1 MIYKRVGEKM
11 RMKIDEYIID
21 SYYGEY
27 KSGVFGK
34 KKTVSLLVY
43 PSHIEGR
50 GVSFY
55 EDKIYEKEMDV
66 DIDKLRN
73 LKLEKIEGFNCLIIE
88 YLDDEHIIGD
98 SINTIAFPNLY
109 NADEVIKKVLEL
121 KENLIKEKQIKDDTQ
136 KRLEEEKVL
145 AEKRQSEER
154 ALYFKKSYAFH
165 ILENNN
171 PFYELHRN
179 NLQFACIYID
189 KNKSLNFLKIDGD
202 AMEERNAVISFD
214 KLHYYEKAG
223 NVHYA
228 TDINGDY
235 KNFGGCIDGATFSKK
250 ATFLGGLLLGPMGM
264 AAGALFSQ
272 KPSAITMPSTSF
284 NLSSEIHKID
294 DRSVILNYYSD
305 LKKQFMDIELPM
317 DIYNF
322 LQTYLPEKKY
332 GIVLEIEKQKAI
344 KQHTDQLELETKE
357 AGLTIEEKKN
367 NIESEE
373 EIFQNKIRKLKMM
386 YDNGLLSD
394 EEFAEEKRK
403 ILSQL

>member
-1 MIYKRVGEKM
+1 
-11 RMKIDEYIID
+11 
-21 SYYGEY
+21 
-27 KSGVFGK
+27 
-34 KKTVSLLVY
+34 
-43 PSHIEGR
+43 
-50 GVSFY
+50 
-55 EDKIYEKEMDV
+55 
-66 DIDKLRN
+66 
-73 LKLEKIEGFNCLIIE
+73 
-88 YLDDEHIIGD
+88 
-98 SINTIAFPNLY
+98 
-109 NADEVIKKVLEL
+109 
-121 KENLIKEKQIKDDTQ
+121 
-136 KRLEEEKVL
+136 
-145 AEKRQSEER
+145 
-154 ALYFKKSYAFH
+154 
-165 ILENNN
+165 
-171 PFYELHRN
+171 
-179 NLQFACIYID
+179 
-189 KNKSLNFLKIDGD
+189 
-202 AMEERNAVISFD
+202 MEESNAVISFD